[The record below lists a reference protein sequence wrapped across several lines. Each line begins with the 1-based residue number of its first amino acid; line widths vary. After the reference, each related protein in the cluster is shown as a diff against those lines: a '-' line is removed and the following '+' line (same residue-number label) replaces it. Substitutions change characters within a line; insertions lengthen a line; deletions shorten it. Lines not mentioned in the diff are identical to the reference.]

1 MLVECAGKTHR
12 HFFLMQWGNGP
23 ITFKITWLTFRCH
36 KSVSKA
42 ASVIFKLRSCIH
54 GINLCTYLG
63 FSPPQSLSTL
73 LWIKWVCKFWAF
85 YFLFTQKKK
94 NQPADW
100 SDVSERKKQ
109 EEGSVLLP
117 TSVCIKEK
125 TQLIFGGV
133 NLKEGQ
139 RRVFKSHEDDLYL
152 TWQKVTTWR
161 RLLGSFCFCILVC
174 PLTRSSGLRLLKWLG

>member
-1 MLVECAGKTHR
+1 
-12 HFFLMQWGNGP
+12 MQWGNGP
-23 ITFKITWLTFRCH
+23 ITFKITWLTFRRH

-54 GINLCTYLG
+54 GINSCTFGRFPPRVCPLCSESSEFVNFEL
-63 FSPPQSLSTL
+63 
-73 LWIKWVCKFWAF
+73 
-85 YFLFTQKKK
+85 FLFFSRRKK

-100 SDVSERKKQ
+100 SNVSERKKQ
-109 EEGSVLLP
+109 EEGPVLLP
-117 TSVCIKEK
+117 TSVCSKEK

-133 NLKEGQ
+133 KLKEGQ

-161 RLLGSFCFCILVC
+161 RLLGSFCCCILVC